1 LCAILSKKGFF
12 MKKLL
17 LIIGIFLLLTSTAQ
31 SQQDKRRP
39 RVPSITVNG
48 EAMISA
54 EPDQAQIDIGVV
66 TQARS
71 APEASKE
78 NAERLSR
85 VLTEV
90 KKLLGKSDEVKT
102 SGYSLTPNYRYPQG
116 GKPEIVGYTASNTV
130 RIKTNTL
137 DLVGRL
143 IDGAMQAGANNV
155 NRLVFTLKDEQGA
168 QLEALRQ
175 ASAKAKSKAEA
186 VAASLGLKIVRIAA
200 INEGER
206 TIQPIYRQALAARGE
221 ALAAQAPTPVEPGTV
236 DVRSTVSLTAE
247 VSEK

>member
-1 LCAILSKKGFF
+1 

-206 TIQPIYRQALAARGE
+206 TIQPIYRQAMAARGE